1 MLSQAGPART
11 AAGGSGETVLEA
23 GASSPPPSPSHL
35 PPSPPRSSA
44 RMMKS
49 YQKLTT
55 AVPQPAACRVE
66 EEGSGLTPTGRG
78 KLAPWWV
85 GSGLLV
91 AAVLLSTVTVWVLRQ
106 VSGGWPGP
114 TVPPKCLLVPES
126 HRFDC
131 YPEQHVVVTQELCES
146 RGCCFIERPPPA
158 GGKRGVPWCFYPPDF
173 PSYVLES
180 LNQTALGMVGLLVRR
195 EKAYYPRDIEML
207 RLDVEFETDTRLHIK
222 VSFPLA
228 ALQSS

>member
-1 MLSQAGPART
+1 
-11 AAGGSGETVLEA
+11 
-23 GASSPPPSPSHL
+23 
-35 PPSPPRSSA
+35 
-44 RMMKS
+44 MKS

-55 AVPQPAACRVE
+55 AVLQPAACRVE
-66 EEGSGLTPTGRG
+66 EEGAAQMSAGRR
-78 KLAPWWV
+78 KLAPWCV

-91 AAVLLSTVTVWVLRQ
+91 AAVLLSATTVWVLRQ

-114 TVPPKCLLVPES
+114 TLPPKCLLVPES

-131 YPEQHVVVTQELCES
+131 YPERHVVVTQELCES
-146 RGCCFIERPPPA
+146 RGCCFIESLLPA
-158 GGKRGVPWCFYPPDF
+158 GGKQGVPWCFYPPDF
-173 PSYVLES
+173 PSYTLDS

-222 VSFPLA
+222 VSSLLA
-228 ALQSS
+228 ALRSS